1 MECFHCILHVY
12 STRPMLSSTCWSWMM
27 LAWVIVIWR
36 KTTLFIVHAY
46 EAIMGQR
53 DICYW
58 RGVSNQSRRKM
69 MTINSPSVCC
79 GSLEKKLITKARNM
93 LRLYGEGIP
102 SDCDEPGFNNA
113 LGIQRPMGKG
123 RHCVWGSYSKQ
134 NGRHDLLCECYRVQ
148 RTSLCDP

>member
-1 MECFHCILHVY
+1 MCIQHGRCCPVLVEAEWCLLGSLWFEEKLPY
-12 STRPMLSSTCWSWMM
+12 SLCMPTR
-27 LAWVIVIWR
+27 
-36 KTTLFIVHAY
+36 AY

-134 NGRHDLLCECYRVQ
+134 NGRHDLLCEYYRVQ
-148 RTSLCDP
+148 RTSLCDS